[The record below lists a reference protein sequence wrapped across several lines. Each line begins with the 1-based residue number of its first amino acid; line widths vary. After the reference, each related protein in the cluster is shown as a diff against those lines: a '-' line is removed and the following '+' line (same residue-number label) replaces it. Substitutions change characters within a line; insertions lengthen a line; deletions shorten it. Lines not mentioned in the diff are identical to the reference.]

1 MAEKHKKTGAREAA
15 LRVLERV
22 EGGAYADILLD
33 TELRNLSSLD
43 SGLATELTYGV
54 LRWKLRLDYTID
66 LFSSIRVTKLERMV
80 LNALRLGAYQL
91 LFLTRVPASAA
102 INESVEL
109 VKPDRKRAGFVNAVL
124 RKILAEKERIAVP
137 GEDGPVRRISVSW
150 SHPEWMVRRWAGRYG
165 LDEAE
170 EICRAGQEPPPRTIR
185 VNTILSTRERLAV
198 ELKSEGFEA
207 AETRYSPYGLD
218 IRGGGALGAKDARY
232 YIQDEASQ
240 LVPLLLAPGPGE
252 AVLDACSAPGGKT
265 SHLAQLMENRGAIY
279 ALDRNAA
286 RLRAVIETASRL
298 GVDKIIKTF
307 EADASAPL
315 GFIEE
320 GTIDAI
326 LCDAPCSG
334 LGVLRRAPDSK
345 YRRKEEDIRE
355 LAGIQARLLDN
366 LAGYLRKGGR
376 LVYSVCTFEP
386 EETEETV
393 SGFLEKHRE
402 FSIEDASGYLPPQC
416 SELVGPDGFLRTFP
430 HRHGMDGFFAARLRK
445 D

>member
-1 MAEKHKKTGAREAA
+1 MAGKGEKRGARHVA
-15 LRVLERV
+15 LKVLDRV
-22 EGGAYADILLD
+22 EAGAYADILLD
-33 TELRNLSSLD
+33 AELKGLSAPD
-43 SGLATELTYGV
+43 AALATELTYGV

-66 LFSSIRVTKLERMV
+66 LFSAIRSRKLERRV

-124 RKILAEKERIAVP
+124 RKVLSEKDRIAP
-137 GEDGPVRRISVSW
+137 PAEADPVRRISIAW
-150 SHPEWMVRRWAGRYG
+150 SHPAWMVRRWAERYG
-165 LDEAE
+165 LDEAAG
-170 EICRAGQEPPPRTIR
+170 ICRAGQEAPPRTIR
-185 VNTILSTRERLAV
+185 VNTLLTSRERLAD
-198 ELKSEGFEA
+198 ELGNEGFEA
-207 AETRYSPYGLD
+207 KETRYSPYGLEV
-218 IRGGGALGAKDARY
+218 RGGGALGAADPRY

-240 LVPLLLAPGPGE
+240 LVPLLIAPRPGE
-252 AVLDACSAPGGKT
+252 AVLDACSAPGGKS
-265 SHLAQLMENRGAIY
+265 SHMAQLMENNGAVY
-279 ALDRNAA
+279 AVDRHTS
-286 RLRAVIETASRL
+286 RLRAVAAIASRL
-298 GVDKIIKTF
+298 GTDKTIKTF
-307 EADASAPL
+307 EADASGQL
-315 GFIEE
+315 DFVKE
-320 GTIDAI
+320 GSLDAI

-366 LAGYLRKGGR
+366 LARYLRKGGR

-386 EETEETV
+386 EETDGIV
-393 SGFLEKHRE
+393 SGFLEKHKE
-402 FSIEDASGYLPPQC
+402 FSIEDASGLLPPRC
-416 SELVGPDGFLRTFP
+416 RELVDPNGFLRTFP

>member
-1 MAEKHKKTGAREAA
+1 MAGNKKKKGARDAA
-15 LRVLERV
+15 LSVLDRV

-33 TELRNLSSLD
+33 AELKGLSVPD
-43 SGLATELTYGV
+43 AALATELTYGV

-66 LFSSIRVTKLERMV
+66 LFSSIRAAKLERKV

-124 RKILAEKERIAVP
+124 RKILSEKERIALP
-137 GEDGPVRRISVSW
+137 PEDDPIRRISIAW
-150 SHPEWMVRRWAGRYG
+150 SHPEWMVRRWAERYG
-165 LDEAE
+165 LEEAAG
-170 EICRAGQEPPPRTIR
+170 ICRTGQEQPPRTVR
-185 VNTILSTRERLAV
+185 VNTTLTTRERLAI
-198 ELKSEGFEA
+198 ELKNEGFEA
-207 AETRYSPYGLD
+207 VETRYSPYGLEV
-218 IRGGGALGAKDARY
+218 RGGGALGAKDPRY

-240 LVPLLLAPGPGE
+240 LVPILLAPRPGE

-265 SHLAQLMENRGAIY
+265 SHMAQLMENKGIIY
-279 ALDRNAA
+279 ALDRHAS

-298 GVDKIIKTF
+298 GAERIIKIF

-315 GFIEE
+315 DFIEE
-320 GTIDAI
+320 GTFDAI

-345 YRRKEEDIRE
+345 YRRKEEDIKE
-355 LAGIQARLLDN
+355 LAGIQARLLEN
-366 LAGYLRKGGR
+366 LARYLKRGGR

-386 EETEETV
+386 EETEATV
-393 SGFLEKHRE
+393 YGFIEKHKE
-402 FSIEDASGYLPPQC
+402 FSVEDASGYLPPQC
-416 SELVGPDGFLRTFP
+416 RELVDTNGFLRTFP
-430 HRHGMDGFFAARLRK
+430 HRHGMDGFFAARLIK
-445 D
+445 G